1 MDDVPRVSMAKH
13 DGNSRDE
20 VLRRMLKTPPA
31 PRRPIGKRRNVDNER
46 LVEEIKRNPD
56 KLDELARELGQTDE
70 EPGGTSP

>member
-1 MDDVPRVSMAKH
+1 
-13 DGNSRDE
+13 
-20 VLRRMLKTPPA
+20 MLKTPPA